1 MSSWNSDCVTHF
13 LFLYLLM
20 CQLLCSR
27 FGVVSKF
34 LIAWLNPGLESSSF
48 YKGFP
53 PFLFFFFL
61 IKLFS
66 FLFLFFFPF
75 FYHGFS
81 PSLFI
86 FYLFFFLSRVV
97 SLPCF
102 SQGFSLC
109 LSLFLSFFLFKFF
122 FFLSSRVVSLS
133 FQDNVASS
141 RSNPHEI
148 MFTKTNMTKSIK
160 SSKKVSVMTNTIVHM
175 EKKGK

>member
-86 FYLFFFLSRVV
+86 FYFFFFYQGLSPCLVFLKGFLSV
-97 SLPCF
+97 SLSF
-102 SQGFSLC
+102 
-109 LSLFLSFFLFKFF
+109 FLSFFLKFF
-122 FFLSSRVVSLS
+122 FFIIKGCLLVFSR
-133 FQDNVASS
+133 
-141 RSNPHEI
+141 
-148 MFTKTNMTKSIK
+148 
-160 SSKKVSVMTNTIVHM
+160 
-175 EKKGK
+175 